1 MKKRNQY
8 IGMLS
13 VAGASCIASSA
24 FAQSSV
30 TLYGI
35 VDTGLVYANNQASL
49 GSTSGG
55 HSVTKLASGI
65 WAGSRFGLK
74 GAEDVGG
81 GTKAIFQLESGFNI
95 NSGAQQYANAMFG
108 RQAWVGLTN
117 QTFGTLTLRRQYTS
131 YYTLTPPYTPTHSL
145 PA

>member
-13 VAGASCIASSA
+13 VSGASCIASCA

-35 VDTGLVYANNQASL
+35 VDTGLVYASNQASL

-74 GAEDVGG
+74 GGEDLGG
-81 GTKAIFQLESGFNI
+81 GTKAIF
-95 NSGAQQYANAMFG
+95 
-108 RQAWVGLTN
+108 
-117 QTFGTLTLRRQYTS
+117 
-131 YYTLTPPYTPTHSL
+131 
-145 PA
+145 

>member
-35 VDTGLVYANNQASL
+35 VDTGLVYASNQASL

-65 WAGSRFGLK
+65 WAGSRFGQRN
-74 GAEDVGG
+74 
-81 GTKAIFQLESGFNI
+81 FCSG
-95 NSGAQQYANAMFG
+95 SGAATYRDGVRSGHRDQ
-108 RQAWVGLTN
+108 
-117 QTFGTLTLRRQYTS
+117 
-131 YYTLTPPYTPTHSL
+131 
-145 PA
+145 